1 MSSVILTGD
10 TSGTLTVSA
19 PLVAGS
25 NTITLPAATGELSML
40 GGAGQTLQLF
50 TVGTNRISGTTY
62 TNTTG
67 KPIAVYINVS
77 ISAGA
82 YSFVVDGNV
91 VSTNNAAGGSFQIN
105 WIIPNGSTYA
115 MTFTTVGTTRWYEL
129 R

>member
-1 MSSVILTGD
+1 MASINIAGD
-10 TSGTLTVSA
+10 TSGTLTLSA

-25 NTITLPAATGELSML
+25 NVATLPAATGELSML

-50 TVGTNRISGTTY
+50 TVGVTRISGTTY

-91 VSTNNAAGGSFQIN
+91 VSTNNASGGSFQIN

-115 MTFTTVGTTRWYEL
+115 MTFSTVGTTRWYEL